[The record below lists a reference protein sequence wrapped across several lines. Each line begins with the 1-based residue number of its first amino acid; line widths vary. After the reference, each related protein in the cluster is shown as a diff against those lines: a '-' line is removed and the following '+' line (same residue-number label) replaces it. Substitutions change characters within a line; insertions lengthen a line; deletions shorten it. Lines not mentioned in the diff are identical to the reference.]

1 MEVVTTLPVDTPL
14 REVATTVRRIEQL
27 GFDTVHVAET
37 VHDSLA
43 VALLALEHSTRL
55 TVRTS
60 MTLAFPR
67 SPMVV
72 AYAAWDLARF
82 SGGRFQLGLATQ
94 VRGNIVGRFSAP
106 WSDPA
111 GRLGDYLDALRSI
124 FTAFSSGGPLR
135 HEGPH
140 YRFDRLQP
148 YFNPGPIEVPPP
160 QLWTGGVNPAVCR
173 MAGRLADG
181 FVTHPTNS
189 HPRYLREQLL
199 PALAGGAR
207 EGGRADGGPRLVV
220 GPRYVTAPDRAGLA
234 AARASVR
241 RELAFLYST
250 PAYRPTLR
258 LLGLE
263 PVGTALTGLVREQRW
278 DELPAVLDDEV
289 LAQLVPQAVHD
300 ELPDVLGDWYGGL
313 CDGLNLALPAATE
326 GGERD
331 RQDESL
337 ALVVQRVRAITTRT
351 DAPTGTAPNEERA

>member
-14 REVATTVRRIEQL
+14 REVPAAVRRIERL
-27 GFDTVHVAET
+27 GFDTVHIPET

-43 VALLALEHSTRL
+43 VALLALEHSQQL

-72 AYAAWDLARF
+72 AYAAWDLAHF

-94 VRGNIVGRFSAP
+94 VRGNIVGRFSVP

-124 FTAFSSGGPLR
+124 FAAFADGGPLR

-148 YFNPGPIEVPPP
+148 YFNPGPIDVPQP

-189 HPRYLREQLL
+189 HPRFLREQLL
-199 PALAGGAR
+199 PDLAEGAVAA
-207 EGGRADGGPRLVV
+207 GRGDGGPRVVV
-220 GPRYVTAPDRAGLA
+220 GPRYVTAPDEAGLA
-234 AARASVR
+234 AARGSVR

-263 PVGTALTGLVREQRW
+263 PVGTALTDLVREQRW
-278 DELPAVLDDEV
+278 EELPTVLDDAV
-289 LAQLVPQAVHD
+289 LARLVPQAVHE
-300 ELPDVLGDWYGGL
+300 ELPDVLRDWYGGL
-313 CDGLNLALPAATE
+313 CDGLNIALPAASGTTD
-326 GGERD
+326 RD

-337 ALVVQRVRAITTRT
+337 AHVLQRVRAITTRKH
-351 DAPTGTAPNEERA
+351 APTGAAPNEERA